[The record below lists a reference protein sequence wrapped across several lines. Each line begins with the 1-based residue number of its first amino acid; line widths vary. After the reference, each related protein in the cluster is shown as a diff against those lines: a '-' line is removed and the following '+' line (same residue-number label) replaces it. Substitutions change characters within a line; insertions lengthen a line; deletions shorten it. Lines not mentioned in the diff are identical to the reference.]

1 MITRLGRIS
10 PLAYRVSAVVAVVT
24 LLLFLLALHS
34 TNQRES
40 ALLQTETEQA
50 AATTSSM
57 LGNVTFLLDSL
68 AASTTASNGSP
79 AAFLTQANALV
90 HPPFSV
96 ALVKAYL
103 SRYVVFAAVGPVFR
117 VDQVLA
123 TPALTQ
129 LHPGGALVDT
139 GTVVNQGGQSTATF
153 AAGPPLVPG
162 GNAIFLQFTVNPFDN
177 SLVAGPA
184 FSDLNV
190 ALYGSSHPAP
200 INLLAATSARLTGP
214 GPVTSAPVKVGNG
227 NWTLVASARN
237 SLVGWPGAA
246 APLLVLIL
254 GLLLAFAAGGAVE
267 VIARRRA
274 VIETGPAS
282 SPAPSDATRPSVQ
295 APPPPSDTP
304 GPAAAGP
311 PPPPTRVTA
320 PDAPGPSASPRPAPT
335 SSTTPVTA
343 QVVPVPPRAQPQGGA
358 ASRGPR
364 DPESADAV
372 SADSVSADAEPTG
385 EARSEPSFYADWRP
399 DPFGRFELRRFFLG
413 SPTSLVRDG
422 SIEHYDPVLP
432 ADTTAALAPDAADS
446 PVGEE
451 QAPSPLHDHE
461 GGPVV
466 EEESNHAPPGANGT
480 DPELAAQTDTQREL
494 EMVAARVA
502 QAIAEELDNLRTVSP
517 SPHDSLPAPDGS
529 DAPPSSVPPTPTP
542 PTALALPPRPV
553 PAPAPGPPP
562 PAVPMPPPPP
572 TPSWPPTPTP
582 PPSAPR
588 PAPTS
593 GHPEAAPPE
602 GRHGPDRDHQQIDS
616 TAEPTGVVE
625 TVSGALRRLR
635 ESYRRP

>member
-57 LGNVTFLLDSL
+57 LENVTFVLDSL

-90 HPPFSV
+90 HPPLSV

-117 VDQVLA
+117 IDQVLA

-162 GNAIFLQFTVNPFDN
+162 GNAIFLQFTVDPFDN

-200 INLLAATSARLTGP
+200 INLLAATSARLAGP
-214 GPVTSAPVKVGNG
+214 GPVTSAPVKVGNS

-237 SLVGWPGAA
+237 SLVGWPGTA

-282 SPAPSDATRPSVQ
+282 SPAPSDATGPSLQ
-295 APPPPSDTP
+295 APPTPSDIR

-311 PPPPTRVTA
+311 PPPPARVTA
-320 PDAPGPSASPRPAPT
+320 PDAPSPGASPGPAAT
-335 SSTTPVTA
+335 GSTTPGTA
-343 QVVPVPPRAQPQGGA
+343 HVVPVPTHAQPPEGA
-358 ASRGPR
+358 ASRGPS
-364 DPESADAV
+364 DPESPDA
-372 SADSVSADAEPTG
+372 VSADAEPTG

-432 ADTTAALAPDAADS
+432 TDTTAALAPDAADS
-446 PVGEE
+446 PVGDE
-451 QAPSPLHDHE
+451 QPPSSSHDHDA
-461 GGPVV
+461 GPVD
-466 EEESNHAPPGANGT
+466 EEGSNHAPAGANGT
-480 DPELAAQTDTQREL
+480 DPELAAQSETQREL

-502 QAIAEELDNLRTVSP
+502 QAIAEELDNLRTVS
-517 SPHDSLPAPDGS
+517 SALNDSLPAPDGS
-529 DAPPSSVPPTPTP
+529 DAPPSAVLPTPTP

-572 TPSWPPTPTP
+572 TPSWPPTPAP

-588 PAPTS
+588 PAPPPE
-593 GHPEAAPPE
+593 HPEVAPPE
-602 GRHGPDRDHQQIDS
+602 GRHGPHRDHQRIDS
-616 TAEPTGVVE
+616 TDEPTGVVE